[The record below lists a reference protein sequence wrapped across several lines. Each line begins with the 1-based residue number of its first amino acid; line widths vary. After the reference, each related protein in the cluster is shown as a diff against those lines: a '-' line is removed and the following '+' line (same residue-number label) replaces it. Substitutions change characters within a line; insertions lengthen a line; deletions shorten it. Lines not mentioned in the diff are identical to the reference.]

1 MSIQPSVVVWTVIC
15 FVLLMIILKNLL
27 FKPVLEVLDKR
38 KEKIDAAS
46 KKLRDIES
54 ITAEN
59 ERRLAS
65 EKDRAEAESVA
76 AAKEKVQQIQSQG
89 KKEIQNA
96 QRKCLSD
103 IDEYRNGITEEYD
116 KIVYS
121 VAPKMETA
129 AAIFAKNIISNRV

>member
-15 FVLLMIILKNLL
+15 FLLLTLILKNLL
-27 FKPVLEVLDKR
+27 FTPVLRVLDGR
-38 KEKIDAAS
+38 KAKLEDAE

-54 ITAEN
+54 IKTEN
-59 ERRLAS
+59 E
-65 EKDRAEAESVA
+65 KRADEERARIEAESVA
-76 AAKEKVQQIQSQG
+76 LAKEKIQQIQSQG
-89 KKEIQNA
+89 KKEIENA

-103 IDEYRNGITEEYD
+103 IEEYRNSIKGERD

-129 AAIFAKNIISNRV
+129 AAIFAKNIISNRI

>member
-65 EKDRAEAESVA
+65 EKARAEAESVA

>member
-15 FVLLMIILKNLL
+15 FVLLMVILKNLL

-38 KEKIDAAS
+38 KEKIDAAA

-59 ERRLAS
+59 ERQRAS
-65 EKDRAEAESVA
+65 EKARAEAESVA

>member
-1 MSIQPSVVVWTVIC
+1 MNIQPSVVVWTVIS
-15 FVLLMIILKNLL
+15 FLLLMLILKNLL
-27 FKPVLEVLDKR
+27 FKPVLEILDSR
-38 KEKIDAAS
+38 KEKIELAD

-59 ERRLAS
+59 NNRLVAAK
-65 EKDRAEAESVA
+65 EQAEAKSIA
-76 AAKEKVQQIQSQG
+76 KAKEKVQQIQSLG
-89 KKEIQNA
+89 KKEIENA

-103 IDEYRNGITEEYD
+103 IEEYRNGITGEYD

-129 AAIFAKNIISNRV
+129 AAIFAKNIISNRI